1 VLAGGS
7 VGIVLAL
14 VGADDL
20 LLPWLTLL
28 GQYVPPL
35 GGVIIADFLFCWRL
49 SVPHMDD
56 MSFAG
61 VRWIGVAGYAV
72 GCVVAALTAG
82 SVLPGVAA
90 PSLLPG
96 MASLNGLLAAA
107 TVHVVGYYAVET
119 RGLLPGHDVP
129 DDARRV

>member
-49 SVPHMDD
+49 SVPHTDD
-56 MSFAG
+56 VSFAG

-107 TVHVVGYYAVET
+107 TVLVGYYAVET